1 MNILLVN
8 HYIGSPYY
16 GMDFRPYYISKE
28 WVKMG
33 HKVTMVG
40 ASQSHLRMIQPD
52 VKEDFSLEIIDGIQ
66 YVWIKTPEY
75 GKSSSFS
82 RIKNMLSFVT
92 KLMKYAGKVA
102 KLSEPDWV
110 IASSCY
116 PLDIYPSRKIAK
128 IAKAKLCF
136 EVHDLWPLTPKLIGG
151 YSSWHPFI
159 ATMQIAE
166 NYMCKH
172 SDKII
177 SLLWNAEEHYR
188 EHGFS
193 GKFYCV
199 RNGYCP
205 EEWTEDAFNMELPD
219 EHQVLFEKLHNEGK
233 MIVGFSGGL
242 AAAGSLT
249 TLVEAANI
257 LRNND
262 NLRFVLVGKGPEKET
277 LEKLI
282 AKYSLDN
289 VFFLP
294 PVKKQLIPAV
304 ISEFDITFIG
314 GIHSV
319 LHKYGT
325 CPNKLTDYML
335 AGKPIVM
342 SIDEPGSLV
351 DRTKCGIRI
360 EAENPQLVANAICE
374 ISSMTKEQRE
384 SMGKLGK
391 EFVEKNLK
399 WEDLAQLFIK
409 DLKD

>member
-188 EHGFS
+188 KHGFR

-205 EEWTEDAFNMELPD
+205 EEWTEDAFNMKLPD

-249 TLVEAANI
+249 TLIEAANI
-257 LRNND
+257 LRDND
-262 NLRFVLVGKGPEKET
+262 NLRFVLVGKGPEKEK
-277 LEKLI
+277 LKKMIEKFT
-282 AKYSLDN
+282 LDN

-294 PVKKQLIPAV
+294 PVKKQLIPAL

-314 GIHSV
+314 GIHSI

-335 AGKPIVM
+335 AGKPVVM
-342 SIDEPGSLV
+342 AMDEPGSLV
-351 DRTKCGIRI
+351 DRTKCGIRV
-360 EAENPQLVANAICE
+360 EAENSKLVSEAILE
-374 ISSMTKEQRE
+374 ISKMNLIEREQ
-384 SMGKLGK
+384 MGDLGRK
-391 EFVEKNLK
+391 YVETNLK
-399 WEDLAQLFIK
+399 WETLAEDFVNA
-409 DLKD
+409 LKK

>member
-188 EHGFS
+188 KLGFR

-205 EEWTEDAFNMELPD
+205 EEWTEDAFNMKLPD

-249 TLVEAANI
+249 TLIEAANI
-257 LRNND
+257 LRDND
-262 NLRFVLVGKGPEKET
+262 NLRFVLVGKGPEKEK
-277 LEKLI
+277 LKKMIEKFT
-282 AKYSLDN
+282 LDN
-289 VFFLP
+289 VFF
-294 PVKKQLIPAV
+294 AST
-304 ISEFDITFIG
+304 SEETVDT
-314 GIHSV
+314 
-319 LHKYGT
+319 GT
-325 CPNKLTDYML
+325 YFR
-335 AGKPIVM
+335 V
-342 SIDEPGSLV
+342 
-351 DRTKCGIRI
+351 
-360 EAENPQLVANAICE
+360 
-374 ISSMTKEQRE
+374 
-384 SMGKLGK
+384 
-391 EFVEKNLK
+391 
-399 WEDLAQLFIK
+399 
-409 DLKD
+409 